1 MLPVLEFP
9 SGKRNHTHFKDNNDA
24 MTSSGSIILS
34 EFLLGF
40 TRVKQNEDLFQG
52 VAKTENG
59 EQGREIEK

>member
-1 MLPVLEFP
+1 
-9 SGKRNHTHFKDNNDA
+9 